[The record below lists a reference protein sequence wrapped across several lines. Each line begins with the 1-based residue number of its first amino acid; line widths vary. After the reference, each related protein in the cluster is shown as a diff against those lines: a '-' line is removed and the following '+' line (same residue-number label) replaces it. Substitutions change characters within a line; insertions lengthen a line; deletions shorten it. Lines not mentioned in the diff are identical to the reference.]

1 MMGQINRSEDLF
13 HYFSIDQIVPPDHLL
28 RAIDRHVDFGFAR
41 ERTQTLYSETGRPS
55 IDPEV
60 LLRILL
66 VGYLYGISSE
76 RRLVDE
82 VSMHL
87 AYRWFTGL
95 GFEQS
100 IPHHSTFSK
109 NRHGRFNGSALFR
122 DVFEQIVLRCIEAG
136 LVEGDRVSVDGSF
149 IAANASR
156 TSRVKA
162 SELAEAAKV
171 SKTVREYLA
180 EVETLN
186 PVDEPETESG
196 DPDTTDKGAATAT
209 VSTTDPDACYTTKGT
224 GAAILGYFDN
234 YLIDNAHRVILDVEP
249 TTARLSREIVAARTM
264 VERIKARFGIA
275 PRVLAADTSYGTGD
289 FLTWVLDNGIEPH
302 IPVLDRYKQ
311 TTGAFTRKDFRFV
324 PEDNCYI
331 CPAGEKLVCVGSTRP
346 SKSDIYRVSK
356 NGCSRCSLKSQ
367 CTTGRGRTLLR
378 HWLEPVRDRARQLAT
393 TDAYR
398 CSQRE
403 RRRIESL
410 FGELKEQINLRRLR
424 LRRLRHVSEQMLM
437 AATAQNIKRL
447 VKHRESR
454 NREALTA

>member
-28 RAIDRHVDFGFAR
+28 RAIDRHVDFGFVR
-41 ERTQTLYSETGRPS
+41 ERTRTLYSDSGRPS

-66 VGYLYGISSE
+66 IGYLYGISSE

-109 NRHGRFNGSALFR
+109 NRHGRFQGSALFR
-122 DVFEQIVLRCIEAG
+122 DVFEQIVLRCIDAG

-171 SKTVREYLA
+171 FKTVREYLA

-186 PVDEPETESG
+186 PVDESDTESG
-196 DPDTTDKGAATAT
+196 DSASTDKGAATAT

-264 VERIKARFGIA
+264 VERIKARFGIT

-289 FLTWVLDNGIEPH
+289 FLTWVIDNGIEPH

-311 TTGAFTRKDFRFV
+311 TTGSFT
-324 PEDNCYI
+324 
-331 CPAGEKLVCVGSTRP
+331 
-346 SKSDIYRVSK
+346 
-356 NGCSRCSLKSQ
+356 
-367 CTTGRGRTLLR
+367 
-378 HWLEPVRDRARQLAT
+378 
-393 TDAYR
+393 
-398 CSQRE
+398 
-403 RRRIESL
+403 
-410 FGELKEQINLRRLR
+410 
-424 LRRLRHVSEQMLM
+424 
-437 AATAQNIKRL
+437 
-447 VKHRESR
+447 
-454 NREALTA
+454 